1 MQNLNEPFAT
11 GPIAR
16 VREGM
21 PVVDADGKEV
31 GRVDYVQMGDPEAA
45 TAPEP
50 RSTNLVTRAA
60 EVFLPGER
68 EPDVPEPLRS
78 RLRRTGYIK
87 IDGPDLLDTDRYV
100 SSERVKEVSDDRVR
114 LSVRREELA
123 VED

>member
-1 MQNLNEPFAT
+1 MQNLNDPFAI

-21 PVVDADGKEV
+21 PVVDAEGKEV

-45 TAPEP
+45 TAPDDRP
-50 RSTNLVTRAA
+50 RDPVARAA
-60 EVFLPGER
+60 EVFLPQER

-100 SSERVKEVSDDRVR
+100 SSQRVSDVSDDRVR